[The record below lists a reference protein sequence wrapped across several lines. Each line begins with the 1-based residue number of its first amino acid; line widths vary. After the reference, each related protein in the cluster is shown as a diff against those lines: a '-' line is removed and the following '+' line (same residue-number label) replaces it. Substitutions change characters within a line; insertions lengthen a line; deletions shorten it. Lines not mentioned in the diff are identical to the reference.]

1 MRNITITL
9 TPDLADALMTVMS
22 TVEKGHVLD
31 RLYITLGTQFSR
43 GYKYKLVESEK
54 VHNVYNTPMVK
65 LVAKR
70 DA

>member
-1 MRNITITL
+1 MQNITITL

-31 RLYITLGTQFSR
+31 RLYTTLGVQFAR
-43 GYKYKLVESEK
+43 GFNYKLVESEK
-54 VHNVYNTPMVK
+54 FHNVYNTPMVK

-70 DA
+70 DS

>member
-1 MRNITITL
+1 MQNITITL

-31 RLYITLGTQFSR
+31 RLYITLGVQFSR

-54 VHNVYNTPMVK
+54 IHNVYNTPMVK